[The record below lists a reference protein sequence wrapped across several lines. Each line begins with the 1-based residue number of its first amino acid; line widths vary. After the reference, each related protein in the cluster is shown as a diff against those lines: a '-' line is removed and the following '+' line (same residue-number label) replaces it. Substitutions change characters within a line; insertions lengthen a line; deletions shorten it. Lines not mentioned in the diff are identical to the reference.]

1 MVKEATMTIGI
12 LVNTDKNLEAVKGIT
27 EAALRKGHRVIIF
40 AMDEGTKLLEDK
52 SFTDLSQP
60 EDVEMSFCDHSAQLL
75 GVNTSDTP
83 ERIIV
88 GSQFNNSKMVKDSD
102 RVIVL

>member
-1 MVKEATMTIGI
+1 MTIGI

-27 EAALRKGHRVIIF
+27 ESALKKGHRVIIF
-40 AMDEGTKLLEDK
+40 AMDDGTKLLEDK
-52 SFTDLSQP
+52 TFTGLS
-60 EDVEMSFCDHSAQLL
+60 EHSEVEMSFCDHSAKQL
-75 GVNTSDTP
+75 GVNTAEIP
-83 ERIIV
+83 EKIIV